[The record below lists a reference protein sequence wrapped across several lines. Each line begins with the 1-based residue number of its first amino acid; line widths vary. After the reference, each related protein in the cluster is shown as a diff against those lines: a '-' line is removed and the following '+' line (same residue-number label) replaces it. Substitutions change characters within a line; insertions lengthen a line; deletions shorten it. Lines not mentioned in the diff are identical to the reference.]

1 MVVKD
6 SDKYLARERAN
17 TAGWLSLLPRI
28 GEKST
33 EVIRRCN
40 WESKEWSR
48 LHLKATWRHVEILH
62 IMRVQY

>member
-40 WESKEWSR
+40 WKKRAKSGVGSISKQ
-48 LHLKATWRHVEILH
+48 HGD
-62 IMRVQY
+62 M